1 MVTAM
6 RHAETLPLFQAEQQ
20 IMIPRYGIRLV
31 KESHIM
37 YDNRR
42 IHGAAAVCELM
53 QAIGLHEKAG
63 EEFHSVYLNTKN
75 EIVGMEMISKGTL
88 NASLVHPREVF
99 KGALLA
105 NANALILAHNHPSG
119 NVEPSSADRQ
129 VTTLLV
135 NAGNM
140 LDVKI
145 LDHVII
151 GSKGGYYSF
160 KEHSLI

>member
-6 RHAETLPLFQAEQQ
+6 RHAETLPLFHAEQQ

-160 KEHSLI
+160 NEHSLI

>member
-1 MVTAM
+1 MK
-6 RHAETLPLFQAEQQ
+6 HAETLPLFQSEQPQ
-20 IMIPRYGIRLV
+20 ITIPRYGIRLV
-31 KESHIM
+31 KESHIT

-42 IHGAAAVCELM
+42 IQGAATVCELM
-53 QAIGLHEKAG
+53 QAIGLHEKAC

-75 EIVGMEMISKGTL
+75 EIIGMEMISKGTL

-129 VTTLLV
+129 VTAILV
-135 NAGNM
+135 KAGNI
-140 LDVKI
+140 LNVNI
-145 LDHVII
+145 LDHVIV
-151 GSKGGYYSF
+151 GNKEEYYSF